1 MRVAG
6 LSIVLLLTAGAPGF
20 SAFPGTNGAIAYTR
34 SFEDSDDGSVEVA
47 MPDGSGSRVVV
58 PRGSSPAWS
67 PDGSKLVFQRLVG
80 GRDVELF
87 TVRADG
93 TGVRRVRHPRRDD
106 FLAAWSPD
114 GRRLVF
120 TSDLHGSD
128 GISDA
133 AEIYVV
139 NADGSHLRRLTK
151 NALEE
156 DSPAWSPDGK
166 RIAFMRGLSGGDAII
181 VTTVAGKKPVRL
193 TKHRGDGAPSW
204 SPDGNW
210 IAFERFAYDSGGD
223 IADADVFAIHP
234 DGSGLHLLLGG
245 PTVDFMP
252 TWSPDGT
259 KLAFSRGLDASDVY
273 VANADGSEPVPLV
286 TDAGDTFGP
295 DWQPLH

>member
-1 MRVAG
+1 MRIVG
-6 LSIVLLLTAGAPGF
+6 LTVVLLLAGAAPGY
-20 SAFPGTNGAIAYTR
+20 SAFPGTNGLIAYTR
-34 SFEDSDDGSVEVA
+34 TFEDRDEGSVEVA
-47 MPDGSGSRVVV
+47 APDGSASRVLVSS
-58 PRGSSPAWS
+58 GSSPAWS
-67 PDGSKLVFQRLVG
+67 SDGSRLLFQRLVG
-80 GRDVELF
+80 GHDLELF

-93 TGVRRVRHPRRDD
+93 TGLRRIRHPQRDD

-114 GRRLVF
+114 GRRIVF
-120 TSDLHGSD
+120 TSDVRGRN

-133 AEIYVV
+133 AEIFVV

-166 RIAFMRGLSGGDAII
+166 RIAFARALSSGDAII
-181 VTTVAGKKPVRL
+181 VTTAAGKKPVRL
-193 TKHRGDGAPSW
+193 TTRPGDGAPSW

-210 IAFERFAYDSGGD
+210 IAFERFNYGIGADLN
-223 IADADVFAIHP
+223 DADVFAIHP
-234 DGSGLHLLLGG
+234 DGSGLHLVVGG

-252 TWSPDGT
+252 AWSPDGT

-273 VANADGSEPVPLV
+273 IANADGSEPVPLV

-295 DWQPLH
+295 DWQPLR